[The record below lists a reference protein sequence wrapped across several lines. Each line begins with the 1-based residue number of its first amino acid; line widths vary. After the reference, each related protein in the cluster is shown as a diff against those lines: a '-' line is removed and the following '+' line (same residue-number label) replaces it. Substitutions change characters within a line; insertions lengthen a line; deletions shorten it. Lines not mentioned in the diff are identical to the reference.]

1 MSLCLA
7 SLRPAITEAKGDA
20 VDEPKDE
27 VPSYEG
33 ENTATTFKR
42 YSARTEMYRKFKR
55 GKDINNYSATAM
67 QEIMGKSTGE
77 SSGATITYAPS
88 YPSASLSTAGA
99 SSSSSTI
106 APVKAEPQ
114 QAELVTVKSSQS
126 IQDYFKNKMAAAA
139 AAQKPASRFQVASG
153 AGFSEDFQAD
163 YAESMKASAY
173 SGRIGLG
180 FGSHAATP
188 FSGMRL
194 LEMLHFTRHRTV
206 PRRQAYRVLFCL
218 FLILFENIVPCVF
231 LFVMHQALCRRA
243 GLGLRPPRAQPRHQR
258 RPATHSLTMTTM
270 TLRRQCPNSKRP
282 IRTAK
287 PLPPPPRASNHSRA
301 VSRPMR

>member
-1 MSLCLA
+1 MCFVMCFVVA
-7 SLRPAITEAKGDA
+7 EAKGDA

-88 YPSASLSTAGA
+88 YPSSSVSATGA
-99 SSSSSTI
+99 SSSSSV

-188 FSGMRL
+188 FSGTPLVILGALTCTPFTMFKRMYVARVLIVIIVSTLFVCAMACVRELRL
-194 LEMLHFTRHRTV
+194 SVVGRAWFCAGQERDHRT
-206 PRRQAYRVLFCL
+206 
-218 FLILFENIVPCVF
+218 
-231 LFVMHQALCRRA
+231 A
-243 GLGLRPPRAQPRHQR
+243 GSAQPH
-258 RPATHSLTMTTM
+258 A
-270 TLRRQCPNSKRP
+270 
-282 IRTAK
+282 IR
-287 PLPPPPRASNHSRA
+287 
-301 VSRPMR
+301 